1 MQLNINLQSQV
12 LNLNKIAKTLALVS
26 ADEVVED
33 FRQIYTH
40 RVNHGINQIT
50 SEVAQQTI
58 EAIDQLRASDNRDF
72 LVGLGKEDSLE
83 RQEVQMKVDQ
93 LMDLI

>member
-1 MQLNINLQSQV
+1 M
-12 LNLNKIAKTLALVS
+12 NLNNIAKTLALVS
-26 ADEVVED
+26 ADETVED

-58 EAIDQLRASDNRDF
+58 ETIDRLRANDNRDF
-72 LVGLGKEDSLE
+72 LVDLGKETSLE
-83 RQEVQMKVDQ
+83 DQEVQLKVTQ
-93 LMDLI
+93 VMDLI